1 VIKALKI
8 LMNVGLIVLL
18 IWFLISHQQKIRSTV
33 GSRDSIQ
40 YWATGKLLVRG
51 ENPYS
56 VRNVE
61 VLETSEG
68 YSSDRPLMFRCPPWA
83 LWIVVLPGLLSAYWA
98 WVLWLAILLL
108 SLIVSMRLIW
118 RMYGQGPNP
127 ADAFLVAGYLFSPV
141 PACLVAGQ
149 VGLLLLLGIVVFL
162 AFEQERPFLAGVA
175 LMLPMVKPHIFALLW
190 PILAIWILNRRKWSL
205 LAGFV
210 SAFLIATAIA
220 LAFDPSVFIHYR
232 EMLHQ
237 QAIQNE
243 FIPALS
249 GMIRAL
255 FFHRVFWVQFV
266 PVGLGLLWC
275 AWYYWRNWDNWNW
288 PRQGLVVL
296 VVAVL
301 TTPYAWLTD
310 EVVLLPAMLQ
320 GVIWMSGTKLKLRSQ
335 FAIVLFVLLDALL
348 LLIVAFQIPP
358 ATGIYFWSSLVWFS
372 WYLYARTFVKQGRHC
387 SLKVTAEAQAT

>member
-1 VIKALKI
+1 MKTSKI
-8 LMNVGLIVLL
+8 LVNVGLIILL

-33 GSRDSIQ
+33 ASRDSIQ
-40 YWATGKLLVRG
+40 YWATGKLLIHH

-56 VRNVE
+56 VRDVE
-61 VLETSEG
+61 VLESSEG

-83 LWIVVLPGLLSAYWA
+83 LWIVILPGVLSAYWA
-98 WVLWLAILLL
+98 WVVWLATLLL

-118 RMYGQGPNP
+118 RMYGEGPKP

-141 PACLVAGQ
+141 PACVVAGQ

-162 AFEQERPFLAGVA
+162 AFEQKRPFLAGVA

-190 PILAIWILNRRKWSL
+190 PILAIWILSRRKWSL

-210 SAFLIATAIA
+210 SAFLIAMAMA

-266 PVGLGLLWC
+266 PLGLGLLWC
-275 AWYYWRNWDNWNW
+275 AWYYWRNSDNWNW

-320 GVIWMSGTKLKLRSQ
+320 GIIWMSGTKLKLRSQ
-335 FAIVLFVLLDALL
+335 FVVVLFVLLDLVL

-372 WYLYARTFVKQGRHC
+372 WYLYARTFKQDRHC
-387 SLKVTAEAQAT
+387 SSNVTAEAQATSL

>member
-1 VIKALKI
+1 MKTSKI
-8 LMNVGLIVLL
+8 LLNLGLVVLL

-33 GSRDSIQ
+33 ASRDSIQ
-40 YWATGKLLVRG
+40 YWATGRLLVHH

-56 VRNVE
+56 VRDVE
-61 VLETSEG
+61 ALESSQG
-68 YSSDRPLMFRCPPWA
+68 YSADRPLMFRCPPWA

-98 WVLWLAILLL
+98 WAIWLAILLL
-108 SLIVSMRLIW
+108 SLVVSMRLIW
-118 RMYGQGPNP
+118 RMYGEGLKP
-127 ADAFLVAGYLFSPV
+127 ADAFLIGGYLFSPV

-162 AFEQERPFLAGVA
+162 AFEQKRPFLAGAA

-190 PILAIWILNRRKWSL
+190 PILAIWILTRRKWSL
-205 LAGFV
+205 LAGFLGG
-210 SAFLIATAIA
+210 FFIAMAIA
-220 LAFDPSVFIHYR
+220 LAFDPAVFVHYR

-255 FFHRVFWVQFV
+255 FFHRLFWVQFV
-266 PVGLGLLWC
+266 PLGLGLLWC
-275 AWYYWRNWDNWNW
+275 AWYYWRNQDNWNW

-310 EVVLLPAMLQ
+310 EVILLPAMLQ
-320 GVIWMSGTKLKLRSQ
+320 GVIWVSDAKLKVRSQ
-335 FAIVLFVLLDALL
+335 IGVASFVLLDLLL

-372 WYLYARTFVKQGRHC
+372 WYLYARTFKEGRYRA
-387 SLKVTAEAQAT
+387 LKATPEVQASCL